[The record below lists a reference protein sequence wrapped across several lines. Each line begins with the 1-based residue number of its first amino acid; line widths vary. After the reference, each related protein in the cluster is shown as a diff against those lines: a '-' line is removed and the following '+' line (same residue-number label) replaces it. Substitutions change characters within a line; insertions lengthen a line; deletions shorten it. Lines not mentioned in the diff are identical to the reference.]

1 MRVIFVDDEPR
12 VLEGI
17 ARMLSMQGK
26 DWQAD
31 YATSAELALTRL
43 EAEPADIV
51 VTDLRMPGGDG
62 VQLLQTVQQR
72 WPATL
77 RVILSGQTEPDEV
90 LRSFRV
96 AHQFIAKPCDSRL
109 LVQSLERISALQ
121 RLLQSSDLRALVG
134 RIQHLPAAPRV
145 YTQLTQSL
153 GGESA
158 SAGDI
163 ASLVS
168 QDPGLAAQVLHL
180 VNSAFFSRGRS
191 VTDIRGAVT
200 RLGTN
205 TLRMLV
211 LTTEVFGSAPHAEE
225 LQRRALLASQIVGR
239 MTTSRDECEIA
250 QTAALLADVGLL
262 IRGIDALCAE
272 AATHADARMPLTHV
286 EVGAYLLG
294 IWGLSMPIVEA
305 VAYQANPAAYG
316 APYSVVGIVHVAVA
330 LARGEEPDRKYLET
344 CGVADRLPVWR
355 SVRDELLGT

>member
-239 MTTSRDECEIA
+239 MTTRRDECEIA
-250 QTAALLADVGLL
+250 QDGGTAGGRGAPDTRHRRAVRRSRDPRRRTHATDARGSGRVPPRHLGTVDADRRSGGVPGESRGVRCALLR
-262 IRGIDALCAE
+262 RG
-272 AATHADARMPLTHV
+272 HR
-286 EVGAYLLG
+286 
-294 IWGLSMPIVEA
+294 
-305 VAYQANPAAYG
+305 
-316 APYSVVGIVHVAVA
+316 
-330 LARGEEPDRKYLET
+330 ARGGSAR
-344 CGVADRLPVWR
+344 AR
-355 SVRDELLGT
+355 